1 MLIMRERKNPNT
13 VMCAARRRR
22 RRTTTTTTLER
33 KAQDKE
39 KET

>member
-22 RRTTTTTTLER
+22 RTTTTTTTLER